1 MNTIPTSPTTAG
13 ESRPRRRWRT
23 RAAATATGAV
33 LIGTAV
39 FGATAASAA
48 DPSLSPSA
56 GASSTGASSSSASA
70 TTGATSSSSASPS
83 SGAATD
89 KEHAKHPFVRAL
101 RRELR
106 IDIQGKSGFG
116 DKAQAVAFRLINH
129 TAAFGKLPANLQS
142 DLKTLE
148 AAAPSDRDG
157 DATKI
162 KDTALNGGYGDQIQK
177 EAKAIQTRLA
187 QAPATAKP

>member
-1 MNTIPTSPTTAG
+1 MNTMPTGPTAAG

-33 LIGTAV
+33 LLGAAV

-48 DPSLSPSA
+48 GPSPSPA
-56 GASSTGASSSSASA
+56 AAASPTGASSSGAPA
-70 TTGATSSSSASPS
+70 TTGATSPSSASPS
-83 SGAATD
+83 SGAATAQG
-89 KEHAKHPFVRAL
+89 HAKHPFVRAL

-116 DKAQAVAFRLINH
+116 DQAQAVAFRLINH

-142 DLKTLE
+142 DLSALE
-148 AAAPSDRDG
+148 AAAASDRDG
-157 DATKI
+157 AATKI
-162 KDTALNGGYGDQIQK
+162 KDTALSGGYGDKIQK